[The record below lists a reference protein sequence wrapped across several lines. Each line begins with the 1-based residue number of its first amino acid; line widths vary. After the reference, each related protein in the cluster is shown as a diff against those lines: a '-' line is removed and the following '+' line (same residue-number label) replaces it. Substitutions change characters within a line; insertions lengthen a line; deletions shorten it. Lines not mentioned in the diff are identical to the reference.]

1 MKSSAI
7 SHGAATI
14 VNAIATGKGAAFGI
28 TLETKAYVELNN
40 SREYTARIR
49 DYPDEDTRLI
59 ELCARKVIDLFSL
72 DYGADIETVSNI
84 PIAAGL
90 KSSSTAANAVVLA
103 TMGAVA
109 RECDVEVL
117 DDLTLIN
124 QGIDA
129 ALEANVTV
137 TGAFDD
143 ASASFFGGFVITD
156 NMERKIIKS
165 GGMETLNVLIY
176 VPEEKSY
183 TNKIDVNRTKLLTKE
198 VFCAWDKALEG
209 DLYTALTL
217 NGLLYSASLG
227 FDAEI
232 PLAALNAGA
241 VAAGLSGTG
250 PSVVALTKDN
260 PKEIIEAWSGFD
272 GRIIEA
278 ETSNKKAG
286 LLK

>member
-1 MKSSAI
+1 MEFTAI

-28 TLETKAYVELNN
+28 TLATEASVNLNN
-40 SREYTARIR
+40 SGEFTGRIR
-49 DYPDEDTRLI
+49 DYPDEDTLLI
-59 ELCARKVIDLFSL
+59 ELCARKVIDYFSL

-84 PIAAGL
+84 PIATGL

-109 RECDVEVL
+109 RECDVEAL

-124 QGIDA
+124 LGIDA
-129 ALEANVTV
+129 ALKANVTV

-143 ASASFFGGFVITD
+143 ASASFFGGFVVTD
-156 NMERKIIKS
+156 NMERKILKS
-165 GGMETLNVLIY
+165 GGMETLNVVIY

-183 TNKIDVNRTKLLTKE
+183 THKIDVNRTRLLTRE
-198 VFCAWDKALEG
+198 VLVAWDKALKRE
-209 DLYTALTL
+209 LYTALTL

-227 FDAEI
+227 FDTKI

-250 PSVVALTKDN
+250 PSV
-260 PKEIIEAWSGFD
+260 
-272 GRIIEA
+272 R
-278 ETSNKKAG
+278 
-286 LLK
+286 